1 MSNSSD
7 PWSASN
13 LTSERKIFRQLQT
26 LEQANSVL
34 SSMWRPKP
42 LPSDRVPIEQSLT
55 RVLSE
60 DVLSAVDVPGFD
72 RAAMDGFAVKAEDLY
87 SANEQNPVVLKV
99 LGEVEAGD
107 SASHKIS
114 SGKSFEI
121 ATGAPIPTGANAV
134 VMVEFTKRAQD
145 QVSVFKAVTIGENVT
160 SAGSDIMCGELL
172 LRKSQFITPREI
184 GLLAAAGI
192 NEISAYRKPH
202 VAIFSSGNELINPGE
217 GLKFAKLFDTNG
229 PTLIA
234 AVNECGGEP
243 KFHGILPDD
252 YSTIKTKLRAALAD
266 ADMVITSGSTSSG
279 PGDLIYRTVE
289 ELGQPGIL
297 VHGLNLKPGKPVVV
311 ALADGKPV
319 FGLPGYP
326 TSALMI
332 FHVLVAPIIR
342 SLAQTIE
349 TKTKKVQAISPL
361 KFFKAR
367 GRRELLP
374 VQLIAQPG
382 GRFSAYPM
390 QSGSGAVSS
399 FSLADGFADL
409 PDTQE
414 FVDEGEQM
422 EIELFGQNLVPPS
435 IVAIGSHCVGLD
447 IAFKLLRE
455 RDTHFSGR
463 TINVGSVGG
472 FHAIKREEAD
482 IAGVHLLDKTGEY
495 NIPFISVYGLQESA
509 VLVRGYNRE
518 QGLIVRRGNPKNIK
532 SFRDLLQKDSVFI
545 NRNRGSG
552 TRLLI
557 DKYLA
562 ELATQIRK
570 EPAEI
575 ERQIEGFTHET
586 KSHSAV
592 AAAIRNGRADVGFGI
607 RSVAVLEGLDFIK
620 TDDEKYDFLVVK
632 SRLNKPSVQSFIELL
647 GSDEFDEALC
657 ENAPGLSATEKSGTI
672 IYPTAKKP
680 AMDATSAN

>member
-1 MSNSSD
+1 
-7 PWSASN
+7 
-13 LTSERKIFRQLQT
+13 
-26 LEQANSVL
+26 
-34 SSMWRPKP
+34 
-42 LPSDRVPIEQSLT
+42 
-55 RVLSE
+55 
-60 DVLSAVDVPGFD
+60 
-72 RAAMDGFAVKAEDLY
+72 MDGFAVKAEDLY
-87 SANEQNPVVLKV
+87 NANEQNSAALKV

-107 SASHKIS
+107 SAPHKIS
-114 SGKSFEI
+114 SGESFEI
-121 ATGAPIPTGANAV
+121 ATGAPIPSGANAV
-134 VMVEFTKRAQD
+134 VMVEFTKRVQD
-145 QVSVFKAVTIGENVT
+145 NVSIFKPVTVGENVT

-172 LRKSQFITPREI
+172 LRKSQFVTPREI

-192 NEISAYRKPH
+192 NEVSAYRKPQ

-217 GLKFAKLFDTNG
+217 NLKFAKLFDTNG
-229 PTLIA
+229 PTLVA
-234 AVNECGGEP
+234 AVAECGGEP
-243 KFHGILPDD
+243 KFQGILPDD
-252 YSTIKTKLRAALAD
+252 YSTIKTKLRSALAD
-266 ADMVITSGSTSSG
+266 ADMVVTSGSTSSG
-279 PGDLIYRTVE
+279 PGDLIYKAVE
-289 ELGQPGIL
+289 ELGHPGIL

-311 ALADGKPV
+311 ALANDKPV

-342 SLAQTIE
+342 KLAQTVE
-349 TKTKKVQAISPL
+349 TKTKRVQAISPM

-374 VQLIAQPG
+374 VQLIAQPD

-414 FVDEGEQM
+414 YVDDGELM

-435 IVAIGSHCVGLD
+435 IVSIGSHCIGLD
-447 IAFKLLRE
+447 IAFRLLRE
-455 RDTHFSGR
+455 RDVHFSGR

-495 NIPFISVYGLQESA
+495 NIPFMSVYGLQESA
-509 VLVRGYNRE
+509 VLISGYNRE
-518 QGLIVRRGNPKNIK
+518 QGLIVPRGNPKNIE
-532 SFRDLLQKDSVFI
+532 SFQDILQKNVVFI

-557 DKYLA
+557 DKYLGDIT
-562 ELATQIRK
+562 EEMRRD
-570 EPAEI
+570 PSEI
-575 ERQIEGFTHET
+575 ERQIEGFTHEA

-607 RSVAVLEGLDFIK
+607 RSVAALEGLDFIK
-620 TDDEKYDFLVVK
+620 TDDEEYDFLVVK
-632 SRLNKPSVQSFIELL
+632 SRLSKPSIQSFIELV
-647 GSDEFDEALC
+647 GSNEFHEALRK
-657 ENAPGLSATEKSGTI
+657 APGLSATEKSGTI
-672 IYPTAKKP
+672 IYPTA
-680 AMDATSAN
+680 

>member
-1 MSNSSD
+1 
-7 PWSASN
+7 
-13 LTSERKIFRQLQT
+13 
-26 LEQANSVL
+26 
-34 SSMWRPKP
+34 MWHPKP
-42 LPSDRVPIEQSLT
+42 LSSDRVPIVESLS

-60 DVLSAVDVPGFD
+60 DVFSAVDVPGFD
-72 RAAMDGFAVKAEDLY
+72 RAAMDGFAVKAEELY
-87 SANEQNPVVLKV
+87 TANEQNPVVLKV

-107 SASHKIS
+107 SASYKIS
-114 SGKSFEI
+114 NGECFEI
-121 ATGAPIPTGANAV
+121 ATGAPIPADANAV
-134 VMVEFTKRAQD
+134 VMVEFTKRAQN
-145 QVSVFKAVTIGENVT
+145 QVSVFKPVTIGENVT

-184 GLLAAAGI
+184 GLLAAAGV
-192 NEISAYRKPH
+192 NEINAYRKPR
-202 VAIFSSGNELINPGE
+202 VAIFSSGNELITAGE
-217 GLKFAKLFDTNG
+217 NLKFAKLYDTNG

-234 AVNECGGEP
+234 AVRECGGEP
-243 KFHGILPDD
+243 KFHDILPDD
-252 YSTIKTKLRAALAD
+252 YSTIKAQLHSALTD
-266 ADMVITSGSTSSG
+266 ADMIITSGSTSSG
-279 PGDLIYRTVE
+279 PGDLIYRAIE

-311 ALADGKPV
+311 ALANDKPI

-349 TKTKKVQAISPL
+349 TKTKKVQAIFPV

-374 VQLIAQPG
+374 VQLLAQPS

-422 EIELFGQNLVPPS
+422 EVELFGQNIVPPS
-435 IVAIGSHCVGLD
+435 LVAIGSHCVGVD
-447 IAFKLLRE
+447 VMFRLLRQK
-455 RDTHFSGR
+455 DQHFSGR

-495 NIPFISVYGLQESA
+495 NVPFISMYGLQDSA
-509 VLVRGYNRE
+509 VLISGYDRE

-532 SFRDLLQKDSVFI
+532 SFRDILQPDVIFI
-545 NRNRGSG
+545 NRNHGSG

-557 DKYLA
+557 DNYLA
-562 ELATQIRK
+562 ELAKQMHK
-570 EPAEI
+570 EPNEI
-575 ERQIEGFTHET
+575 ERQIEGFTHEA

-607 RSVAVLEGLDFIK
+607 RSVAALEGLDFIK

-632 SRLNKPSVQSFIELL
+632 SRVTKPSVQNFIELL
-647 GSDEFDEALC
+647 GSDEFDEALRK
-657 ENAPGLSATEKSGTI
+657 NAPGLRTTDKSGTI
-672 IYPTAKKP
+672 IYPKP
-680 AMDATSAN
+680 PA